1 MPETAANWSP
11 FGDSGRD
18 LPMTREGTTIAIAE
32 TPAAFVLQGNC
43 RDGVYYKAAE
53 DVLGLALPK
62 LVSEVIRSETCR
74 AFWLGPDMWLLLAPA
89 AEAVET
95 SQKLAVLTARF
106 LHASFI
112 ETTET
117 RAWLKLEGPAAR
129 ETLMKLTARDL
140 RDSAFPIGACVGALL
155 GPMHALMER
164 VGEDAYLIAG
174 PTSSAEFLATMM
186 RDALACAEG
195 LT

>member
-62 LVSEVIRSETCR
+62 LVSEVARSETCR

-174 PTSSAEFLATMM
+174 PTSSAEFLATMI
-186 RDALACAEG
+186 RDALAYA
-195 LT
+195 

>member
-11 FGDSGRD
+11 FGDRGRD

-32 TPAAFVLQGNC
+32 TPIAFVLQGNC

-53 DVLGLALPK
+53 DVLGLVLPK
-62 LVSEVIRSETCR
+62 LVSEVARSETRR

-89 AEAVET
+89 AEAVEA
-95 SQKLAVLTARF
+95 SQKLSVLTARF

-117 RAWLKLEGPAAR
+117 RVWLRLEGPAAR

-140 RDSAFPIGACVGALL
+140 RDSAFPIGACIGALL

-174 PTSSAEFLATMM
+174 PTSSAEFLAAMM
-186 RDALACAEG
+186 RDALAYA
-195 LT
+195 

>member
-11 FGDSGRD
+11 FGDKGRD
-18 LPMTREGTTIAIAE
+18 LPMTREGTTIAVAE

-62 LVSEVIRSETCR
+62 LVSEVARSETYR

-89 AEAVET
+89 AEAVEA

-117 RAWLKLEGPAAR
+117 RAWLRLEGPAAR

-164 VGEDAYLIAG
+164 VSEDAYLIAG

-186 RDALACAEG
+186 RDALAYA
-195 LT
+195 

>member
-1 MPETAANWSP
+1 M
-11 FGDSGRD
+11 
-18 LPMTREGTTIAIAE
+18 IAI
-32 TPAAFVLQGNC
+32 
-43 RDGVYYKAAE
+43 
-53 DVLGLALPK
+53 
-62 LVSEVIRSETCR
+62 
-74 AFWLGPDMWLLLAPA
+74 
-89 AEAVET
+89 ET
-95 SQKLAVLTARF
+95 SQKLTVLTARF

-117 RAWLKLEGPAAR
+117 RAWLRLEGPAAR

-174 PTSSAEFLATMM
+174 PTSSAEFLATMI
-186 RDALACAEG
+186 RDALAYA
-195 LT
+195 

>member
-1 MPETAANWSP
+1 MAETAANWSP
-11 FGDSGRD
+11 FGEKGRD

-62 LVSEVIRSETCR
+62 LVSEVARSETCR

-117 RAWLKLEGPAAR
+117 RAWLRLEGPAAR

-186 RDALACAEG
+186 RDALAYA
-195 LT
+195 

>member
-62 LVSEVIRSETCR
+62 LVSEVVRSETCR

-186 RDALACAEG
+186 RDALAYA
-195 LT
+195 

>member
-1 MPETAANWSP
+1 MAETATDWSP
-11 FGDSGRD
+11 FGDRGRD

-43 RDGVYYKAAE
+43 RDDSYYRAAE
-53 DVLGLALPK
+53 DVLGLSLPK
-62 LVSEVIRSETCR
+62 LVGEVARSETCR

-95 SQKLAVLTARF
+95 SQKLAVLAARF
-106 LHASFI
+106 LHASFVD
-112 ETTET
+112 TTET
-117 RAWLKLEGPAAR
+117 RAWIRLEGPVAR
-129 ETLMKLTARDL
+129 QTLMKLTARDL
-140 RDSAFPIGACVGALL
+140 RDSAFPIDACVGALL
-155 GPMHALMER
+155 GPMHALIER

-186 RDALACAEG
+186 RDALAYA
-195 LT
+195 